1 MNRKVSLGVTI
12 SLVAVAVAITAIL
25 TMTFSQNLFNSLLST
40 TGTSRTELSEI
51 ESYVQAN
58 YYKSVDD
65 LDTQPYLS
73 AAYIESIGDKYAV
86 YYTAEKYAEKQLK
99 ESGYTT
105 GIGIDYTEDES
116 GYIRITAI
124 DEESD
129 AYEAGSLVVGDII
142 VKIDDTDVLAAGYEN
157 ASQLLTG
164 TEGESVRI
172 TIRREGVDTELQF
185 VKKKSEVKSVSHK
198 MLSGYI
204 GYIKISEFN
213 MTTSGQVRDAVE
225 RLIADGA
232 DQLIFDVRNCSDGI
246 IESAEESLNYILPQ
260 GSWAT
265 ATFKDGHTQVIAKT
279 DDTYSQDVP
288 MAVIVNENT
297 SYAAELFAVV
307 MRDSGKASLVG
318 TNTAGVGVV
327 KHTQQMSTGSAV
339 TITVATYETKKTPCF
354 DGVGIKPSFEVK
366 LSKEEQESLAFL
378 DENSD
383 PQLKKAIDIVDTTL

>member
-58 YYKSVDD
+58 YYKSVDG

-73 AAYIESIGDKYAV
+73 AAYIESIGDKYSV

-129 AYEAGSLVVGDII
+129 AYMAGSLTVGDII
-142 VKIDDTDVLAAGYEN
+142 VKIDDTDVLAEGYEN
-157 ASQLLTG
+157 AAQLLTG

-198 MLSGYI
+198 ML
-204 GYIKISEFN
+204 
-213 MTTSGQVRDAVE
+213 
-225 RLIADGA
+225 
-232 DQLIFDVRNCSDGI
+232 
-246 IESAEESLNYILPQ
+246 
-260 GSWAT
+260 
-265 ATFKDGHTQVIAKT
+265 
-279 DDTYSQDVP
+279 
-288 MAVIVNENT
+288 
-297 SYAAELFAVV
+297 
-307 MRDSGKASLVG
+307 
-318 TNTAGVGVV
+318 
-327 KHTQQMSTGSAV
+327 
-339 TITVATYETKKTPCF
+339 
-354 DGVGIKPSFEVK
+354 
-366 LSKEEQESLAFL
+366 
-378 DENSD
+378 
-383 PQLKKAIDIVDTTL
+383 

>member
-1 MNRKVSLGVTI
+1 MNKKVSLGVTV

-40 TGTSRTELSEI
+40 SSTTRTELSEI

-65 LDTQPYLS
+65 VDTQPYLS

-86 YYTAEKYAEKQLK
+86 YYTAEKYAEKQFK

-105 GIGIDYTEDES
+105 GIGIEYTEDES
-116 GYIRITAI
+116 GYIRVTAI
-124 DEESD
+124 DETSD
-129 AYEAGSLVVGDII
+129 VFKAGSLIVGDII
-142 VKIDDTDVLAAGYEN
+142 VKIDDTDVLAAGYET
-157 ASQLLTG
+157 ASELLTG
-164 TEGESVRI
+164 TEGESVRL
-172 TIRREGVDTELQF
+172 TVRREGVDTEYQF
-185 VKKKSEVKSVSHK
+185 IKKKAEVKSVSYK
-198 MLSGYI
+198 MLTGYI
-204 GYIKISEFN
+204 GYIKISDFN

-232 DQLIFDVRNCSDGI
+232 NQLIFDVRNCSDGVL
-246 IESAEESLNYILPQ
+246 ESAEESLNYLLPQ

-265 ATFKDGHTQVIAKT
+265 ATFKDGHTQIIAKT

-327 KHTQQMSTGSAV
+327 KHSQQMSTGSAV
-339 TITVATYETKKTPCF
+339 TITVATYETNKTPCF
-354 DGVGIKPSFEVK
+354 DGVGLKPNFEVK
-366 LSKEEQESLAFL
+366 LSKEEQEALAFL
-378 DENSD
+378 DENTD
-383 PQLKKAIDIVDTTL
+383 PQLKKAMDIVDTTL

>member
-1 MNRKVSLGVTI
+1 MNKKVSLGVTV

-40 TGTSRTELSEI
+40 QSTTRTELSEI

-58 YYKSVDD
+58 YYKPVDD
-65 LDTQPYLS
+65 LNTQPYLS

-124 DEESD
+124 DETSD
-129 AYEAGSLVVGDII
+129 VYKAGSLVVGDII
-142 VKIDDTDVLAAGYEN
+142 VKIDDTDVLAAGYEK
-157 ASQLLTG
+157 AVELLSG
-164 TEGESVRI
+164 TEGESVKI
-172 TIRREGVDTELQF
+172 TVRREGVDTEHQF
-185 VKKKSEVKSVSHK
+185 IKKKAEVKSVSHK
-198 MLSGYI
+198 MLTGYI
-204 GYIKISEFN
+204 GYIKISDFN

-232 DQLIFDVRNCSDGI
+232 DQLIFDVRNCSDGVM
-246 IESAEESLNYILPQ
+246 EAAEESLNYILPQ

-318 TNTAGVGVV
+318 TTTAGVGVV
-327 KHTQQMSTGSAV
+327 KHSQQMSTGSAV
-339 TITVATYETKKTPCF
+339 TITVATYETDKTPCF
-354 DGVGIKPSFEVK
+354 DGSGLKPSFEVK
-366 LSKEEQESLAFL
+366 LTKEEQEALAFL
-378 DENSD
+378 DENTD
-383 PQLKKAIDIVDTTL
+383 PQLKKAMDIVDTTL